1 MEFNEKK
8 FNRYLEN
15 VEDRH
20 DVVHSLKSL
29 KRMRIPNP
37 LIGRVV
43 ERVEDLLREES
54 YWRLA
59 RKVIRKVERDEKYAD
74 FGELAPILKDSKE
87 MRTMWREARIERMD
101 DAQWIKKSEK
111 QEEEEEMEVS
121 FPSPAKQEKTEIE
134 EDTTKNKKKWKSN
147 NDSERWRKYRNRC
160 KKVQRQMRRKR
171 RRKEH
176 YSKT

>member
-1 MEFNEKK
+1 MIEFNEKK
-8 FNRYLEN
+8 FYRYMEN
-15 VEDRH
+15 IEDRH

-29 KRMRIPNP
+29 KRMRIPKA
-37 LIGRVV
+37 LIGRSV

-54 YWRLA
+54 YWRMA

-101 DAQWIKKSEK
+101 DAQRIKKFEQ
-111 QEEEEEMEVS
+111 QEEVEIS
-121 FPSPAKQEKTEIE
+121 LPSPTNHEMTDIE
-134 EDTTKNKKKWKSN
+134 EDTSKNKKKWKSN
-147 NDSERWRKYRNRC
+147 NDAERWRKYRNRC

-176 YSKT
+176 YSKA